1 MINLRPEE
9 KDLVLDYFFDCGSG
23 EHLLCGKKLIE
34 SDARAKELFEQLR
47 GTLQHLD
54 HVESGECPDHLA
66 EITVNKLR
74 LASSAENA
82 RLQKLLAEEEKKV
95 SAAPSRPA
103 SVYRSFWN
111 NMTNVATVAAVLMV
125 IGSVS
130 LPTFSYMRQKA
141 WQTACNAGLYN
152 VGSGVARYANDN
164 NGDLPAVATVAGS
177 PWWKVGDQGEM
188 NHSNTRNPWLL
199 VKNGYVE
206 GKHFVCPGRADGAAV
221 NYTRQ
226 QLDKFNDFPSR
237 QHIGYSYMF
246 MCDKRAKHQ
255 WNSRT
260 VLMADLNP
268 IFESISTGSMK
279 DEFEKLHISDQLRKA
294 MSSNH
299 KRGQMM
305 LFYDGSAVY
314 MKVREVSGDDIFTAR
329 DKDDYS
335 GREVPCD
342 IKDIFLVP

>member
-9 KDLVLDYFFDCGSG
+9 KDLVLDYFFDCGSD
-23 EHLLCGKKLIE
+23 EHLLRGKKIIE
-34 SDARAKELFEQLR
+34 SDARAKELFEQLKS
-47 GTLQHLD
+47 TLGHLD
-54 HVESGECPDHLA
+54 HVAPEQCPDHLA

-82 RLQKLLAEEEKKV
+82 RLQTLLAEEEKKV
-95 SAAPSRPA
+95 SHLTAPRA
-103 SVYRSFWN
+103 SVHRSFWPN
-111 NMTNVATVAAVLMV
+111 LTNVATVAAVLMV

-141 WQTACNAGLYN
+141 RQIACNAGLYN
-152 VGSGVARYANDN
+152 VGSGVARYRNDN

-177 PWWKVGDQGEM
+177 PWWKVGDQGEK
-188 NHSNTRNPWLL
+188 NQSNTRHPWAL
-199 VKNGYVE
+199 VKNGYVQ
-206 GKHFVCPGRADGAAV
+206 GKDFVCPGRADGVAV
-221 NYTRQ
+221 NYTQ
-226 QLDKFNDFPSR
+226 AQLGKLNDFPSR

-246 MCDKRAKHQ
+246 MCDKRAKRQ
-255 WNSRT
+255 WNGRT

-268 IFESISTGSMK
+268 IFETISAGTMK
-279 DEFEKLHISDQLRKA
+279 DEFEKLHISDKLRKA

-314 MKVREVSGDDIFTAR
+314 MKVREISGDDVFTAK
-329 DKDDYS
+329 DKQDYS